1 MARTT
6 PVNAGYTII
15 NGSTSGSNGYRTDT
29 WIEYK
34 VVSQSVTNNTSTV
47 HVFLYSAATFSS
59 TTQYTTPAEYGYVGY
74 DNGNKQ
80 YLSTAYDFRNYRVNK
95 FAEYTYT
102 IAHNSDGKKSITLQ
116 GAWNTSHSSYISGGN
131 VSGVVNLP
139 QIARA
144 STIGNVSGNFGARV
158 SIPINRQDASFTHTI
173 EYAFGTLSGTIATQ
187 TADASVNWIV
197 PASLI
202 SQIPNAKN
210 GVGVVTIRTYSGG
223 AQIGTSS
230 ASLLL
235 SIANTT
241 LAPVSVQAG
250 VQTTLT
256 ATNSAGN
263 ELTYNYRYVF
273 GDTESTISGSTS
285 STTYTFPI
293 ELIAQFSGVS
303 GNGTLYVDTYNNDVF
318 INTATAS
325 LTITLPLITAA
336 NVTATMGMQTSIAL
350 TRVYAPL
357 TATVTATVS
366 GNTYTLATQTTDST
380 IYWTPNASIADSVPN
395 ANNAVGTVTVTTYH
409 AGVVA
414 GSNQY
419 NLILIVP
426 TGNPTVS
433 TTLTYV
439 NSNSTI
445 DGWNELVQGYS
456 ALQIDATASALYGS
470 TISSLSMQGDGLGAT
485 SSPNTSPASI
495 SGVSSVFATDGTFT
509 YTSNATDGRGR
520 STSAS
525 DIVTVYPYAKPTL
538 TNVSI
543 YRANSSGVADPAGT
557 ELGMTFTSGYSSVNG
572 KNSATVYLEYRLAE
586 DNTYNTYGAVTSGD
600 VTSLPIRVDKNYVT
614 RLRIVDG
621 LNTVYS
627 AAVNIPTAER
637 VMNVNASGKGLAIGK
652 MSEKNAFEVAWDAFF
667 KTRPK
672 VGENEEEVAL
682 IGDVG
687 GFVTVV
693 TTANTNLNDYTQ
705 NGWYFFGTDVTP
717 VNIPTGS
724 DGWLY
729 VVSNVGTNEV
739 EYYKQLWF
747 RKGTENT
754 NDYETYL
761 RTGSTNTE
769 GVWSDWAKNLTNKET
784 ILRPTAIEMRTSTS
798 EGHGGFI
805 DFHYNGS
812 TSDYTSRIVEY
823 DSGVLTLTPSI
834 NVPGNIS
841 IGGARIADFVTD
853 QGTSGNWMFRAWN
866 SGLLE
871 QWGYGTV
878 TGKAATTAWGGIYAT
893 SSSSPAIVPGNYL
906 VGFTSA
912 PMVQLTLEGINS
924 GDCWAITSV
933 GGTATTA
940 PQYRLGRGTSSSTLG
955 VKYSIYAV
963 GRWR

>member
-158 SIPINRQDASFTHTI
+158 AIPINRQDASFTHTI

-210 GVGVVTIRTYSGG
+210 GVGVVTIHTYSGG
-223 AQIGTSS
+223 TQIGTSS

-273 GDTESTISGSTS
+273 GDTESTISGNTS

-470 TISSLSMQGDGLGAT
+470 TISFLSMQGDGLGAT

-520 STSAS
+520 STSVS

-652 MSEKNAFEVAWDAFF
+652 MSEKNALEVAWDTEF
-667 KTRPK
+667 KTRNVYVDNKLVLVDGDAAPSGYGLG
-672 VGENEEEVAL
+672 GEASTTITTL
-682 IGDVG
+682 G
-687 GFVTVV
+687 G
-693 TTANTNLNDYTQ
+693 LNAVLGS
-705 NGWYFFGTDVTP
+705 GWYIFALPNTTINGVDFDNALLKVQTYDDTQSWQELRPVATDIVLRRYYTNGTWSEWECENPPMVA
-717 VNIPTGS
+717 G
-724 DGWLY
+724 
-729 VVSNVGTNEV
+729 V
-739 EYYKQLWF
+739 EYRTTERCNGRVIFKKLIAYNVTAQIGSSSTTTIYSIPHGISGFGQAIRAESW
-747 RKGTENT
+747 KGNHLFPMLAT
-754 NDYETYL
+754 NG
-761 RTGSTNTE
+761 GSTNIQQ
-769 GVWSDWAKNLTNKET
+769 VDAAN
-784 ILRPTAIEMRTSTS
+784 IYMR
-798 EGHGGFI
+798 FR
-805 DFHYNGS
+805 N
-812 TSDYTSRIVEY
+812 DYIGT
-823 DSGVLTLTPSI
+823 
-834 NVPGNIS
+834 GNMYIS
-841 IGGARIADFVTD
+841 LAYIK
-853 QGTSGNWMFRAWN
+853 
-866 SGLLE
+866 
-871 QWGYGTV
+871 
-878 TGKAATTAWGGIYAT
+878 TGI
-893 SSSSPAIVPGNYL
+893 
-906 VGFTSA
+906 
-912 PMVQLTLEGINS
+912 
-924 GDCWAITSV
+924 
-933 GGTATTA
+933 
-940 PQYRLGRGTSSSTLG
+940 
-955 VKYSIYAV
+955 
-963 GRWR
+963 

>member
-34 VVSQSVTNNTSTV
+34 VVSQSITNNTSTV
-47 HVFLYSAATFSS
+47 HAFLYSAATFSS

-223 AQIGTSS
+223 TQIGTSS

-241 LAPVSVQAG
+241 LSPVSVQAG

-325 LTITLPLITAA
+325 LTITVPLITAA

-470 TISSLSMQGDGLGAT
+470 TISFLSMQGDGLGAT

-520 STSAS
+520 STSVS

-543 YRANSSGVADPAGT
+543 YRADSSGVADPAGT

-637 VMNVNASGKGLAIGK
+637 VMNFNASGKGVAFGK
-652 MSEKNAFEVAWDAFF
+652 MSEKNAFEVAWDAEF
-667 KTRPK
+667 KTRNVYVNNKMVLVDGDAAPS
-672 VGENEEEVAL
+672 GYGLGGNPSANITTLEEL
-682 IGDVG
+682 DVVRG
-687 GFVTVV
+687 S
-693 TTANTNLNDYTQ
+693 
-705 NGWYFFGTDVTP
+705 GWYTFARTGTTINGVYLNYALVKFDTHSADQAWQELRP
-717 VNIPTGS
+717 VNTQTV
-724 DGWLY
+724 LKRFY
-729 VVSNVGTNEV
+729 YYGTWSEWECENPPMVAGV
-739 EYYKQLWF
+739 EY
-747 RKGTENT
+747 RTTERCN
-754 NDYETYL
+754 
-761 RTGSTNTE
+761 G
-769 GVWSDWAKNLTNKET
+769 
-784 ILRPTAIEMRTSTS
+784 RPIFKKLIAYNVTSQ
-798 EGHGGFI
+798 I
-805 DFHYNGS
+805 GS
-812 TSDYTSRIVEY
+812 TSTIVTHSIPHGI
-823 DSGVLTLTPSI
+823 SGLGQAIRAETWKGNYIFPMFATNGGTI
-834 NVPGNIS
+834 NVAQVDATNIYLRF
-841 IGGARIADFVTD
+841 INDFV
-853 QGTSGNWMFRAWN
+853 GTGNMYISLA
-866 SGLLE
+866 
-871 QWGYGTV
+871 YIK
-878 TGKAATTAWGGIYAT
+878 TGI
-893 SSSSPAIVPGNYL
+893 
-906 VGFTSA
+906 
-912 PMVQLTLEGINS
+912 
-924 GDCWAITSV
+924 
-933 GGTATTA
+933 
-940 PQYRLGRGTSSSTLG
+940 
-955 VKYSIYAV
+955 
-963 GRWR
+963 

>member
-47 HVFLYSAATFSS
+47 HAFLYSAATFSS

-235 SIANTT
+235 SIASTT

-250 VQTTLT
+250 VQTTLI

-273 GDTESTISGSTS
+273 GDTESTISGNTS

-470 TISSLSMQGDGLGAT
+470 TISFLSMQGDGLGAT

-520 STSAS
+520 STSVS

-652 MSEKNAFEVAWDAFF
+652 MSQKNALEIAWATEFAEVPTAAGKQLVLAGQAENNFLVSDGLGSMVE
-667 KTRPK
+667 KTPS
-672 VGENEEEVAL
+672 EVL
-682 IGDVG
+682 SIIGAAPAVYEYKGVNGVDCNSYTTDTKIFVMNGVNDPNADSHGFLDVKRYDG
-687 GFVTVV
+687 VGFVPFADLGDTNPVV
-693 TTANTNLNDYTQ
+693 HQKFTQFQNYWTAHR
-705 NGWYFFGTDVTP
+705 WS
-717 VNIPTGS
+717 I
-724 DGWLY
+724 DGGATWSEWEY
-729 VVSNVGTNEV
+729 DNPPMVAGV
-739 EYYKQLWF
+739 EY
-747 RKGTENT
+747 RTTERCN
-754 NDYETYL
+754 
-761 RTGSTNTE
+761 G
-769 GVWSDWAKNLTNKET
+769 
-784 ILRPTAIEMRTSTS
+784 RPIFKKLIA
-798 EGHGGFI
+798 
-805 DFHYNGS
+805 YNVASQIGS
-812 TSDYTSRIVEY
+812 TSTIVTHSIPHGISGFAQAIRAETWKGNYIFPMFATNGGTTNVAQVDATNIYLRFINDYVGT
-823 DSGVLTLTPSI
+823 
-834 NVPGNIS
+834 GNMYIS
-841 IGGARIADFVTD
+841 LAYLKT
-853 QGTSGNWMFRAWN
+853 
-866 SGLLE
+866 
-871 QWGYGTV
+871 
-878 TGKAATTAWGGIYAT
+878 GIY
-893 SSSSPAIVPGNYL
+893 
-906 VGFTSA
+906 
-912 PMVQLTLEGINS
+912 
-924 GDCWAITSV
+924 
-933 GGTATTA
+933 
-940 PQYRLGRGTSSSTLG
+940 
-955 VKYSIYAV
+955 
-963 GRWR
+963 

>member
-47 HVFLYSAATFSS
+47 HAFLYSAATFSS

-74 DNGNKQ
+74 DNGNKK

-158 SIPINRQDASFTHTI
+158 TIPINRQDASFTHTI

-187 TADASVNWIV
+187 TADASVNWII

-241 LAPVSVQAG
+241 LSPVSVQAG

-273 GDTESTISGSTS
+273 GDTESTISGSAS

-470 TISSLSMQGDGLGAT
+470 TISFLSMQGDGLGAT

-520 STSAS
+520 STSVS

-652 MSEKNAFEVAWDAFF
+652 MSEKNALEVAWDTFF

-672 VGENEEEVAL
+672 VGDDEVAL
-682 IGDVG
+682 TKDI
-687 GFVTVV
+687 
-693 TTANTNLNDYTQ
+693 
-705 NGWYFFGTDVTP
+705 
-717 VNIPTGS
+717 TGQES
-724 DGWLY
+724 I
-729 VVSNVGTNEV
+729 
-739 EYYKQLWF
+739 
-747 RKGTENT
+747 
-754 NDYETYL
+754 
-761 RTGSTNTE
+761 
-769 GVWSDWAKNLTNKET
+769 LT
-784 ILRPTAIEMRTSTS
+784 PTAIEMRTSTS
-798 EGHGGFI
+798 EGHGGVI

-866 SGLLE
+866 SGILE

-912 PMVQLTLEGINS
+912 PMVQLTLESINS